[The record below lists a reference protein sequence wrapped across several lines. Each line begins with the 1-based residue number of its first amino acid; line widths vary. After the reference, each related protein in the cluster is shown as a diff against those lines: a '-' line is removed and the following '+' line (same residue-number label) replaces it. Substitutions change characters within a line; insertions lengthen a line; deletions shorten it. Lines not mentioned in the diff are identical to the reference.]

1 MCAHEPTHNCTDA
14 GWLVR
19 TRIVSNAQVPR
30 QQADVPASR
39 FTGWQLAHD
48 THCHHLSGL
57 FQPNGNEEHSA
68 VCAQGRSGGWLS
80 VREQQPTPSSK
91 VSNTKSRRT
100 YVFTTMIL
108 TSACMCIFARVC
120 GACCRSTYIITQ
132 AMLIQ
137 NRVKANEVT
146 DDKSR
151 IKQMETEIL
160 ELKRKLAAQQA
171 SGGGAVSP
179 ARERW
184 RLAKMVRTC
193 VRTGTHVPVDRLVF
207 SVNQPT
213 NHAHTYIRS

>member
-1 MCAHEPTHNCTDA
+1 
-14 GWLVR
+14 
-19 TRIVSNAQVPR
+19 
-30 QQADVPASR
+30 
-39 FTGWQLAHD
+39 
-48 THCHHLSGL
+48 
-57 FQPNGNEEHSA
+57 
-68 VCAQGRSGGWLS
+68 
-80 VREQQPTPSSK
+80 
-91 VSNTKSRRT
+91 
-100 YVFTTMIL
+100 
-108 TSACMCIFARVC
+108 
-120 GACCRSTYIITQ
+120 
-132 AMLIQ
+132 MLIQ

-207 SVNQPT
+207 SANQPT